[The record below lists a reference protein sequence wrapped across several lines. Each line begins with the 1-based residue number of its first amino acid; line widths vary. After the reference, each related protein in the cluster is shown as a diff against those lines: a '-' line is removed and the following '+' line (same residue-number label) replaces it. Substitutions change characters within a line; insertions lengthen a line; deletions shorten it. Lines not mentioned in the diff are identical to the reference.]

1 MTGSTPSRGRRI
13 RRQGSPGS
21 REERAGRE
29 APAGTAQAPAE
40 QDALPADPAGRPDQ
54 APGTALSPR
63 PERGRTASL
72 VAAAGRGAARG
83 GRGLR
88 GGLAL
93 VSDRIIDTAPRVPV
107 RDLAAL
113 RRQFPGL
120 DAEEL
125 ADKLVAG
132 AVRASSAVGASVG
145 AAAML
150 PAPPAMPA
158 ELAAEIVGVASVE
171 YKLIA
176 ELHEVYGIRAPGNA
190 TQRAYAY
197 LSAWTEQRGIDVA
210 ATADVSSLL
219 GAQMRRR
226 LRNQVLKRTVRNF
239 PTLVP
244 FMIGAAAGAVMNR
257 RETAALAAKIRQ
269 DLRRRQVPW
278 DQLPPGPAPEPGS
291 PKSLQGPDGRS
302 PEDGTTPGDGLPG
315 TAG

>member
-1 MTGSTPSRGRRI
+1 MEG
-13 RRQGSPGS
+13 
-21 REERAGRE
+21 
-29 APAGTAQAPAE
+29 AQAPAE
-40 QDALPADPAGRPDQ
+40 QDALPADPTGRPDQ
-54 APGTALSPR
+54 ASGTGPAPGG
-63 PERGRTASL
+63 RGRTASL
-72 VAAAGRGAARG
+72 VAAAGRGVARG
-83 GRGLR
+83 GRSVR
-88 GGLAL
+88 TGLAV

-107 RDLAAL
+107 RDLTAL

-150 PAPPAMPA
+150 PSPPAMPA

-197 LSAWTEQRGIDVA
+197 LAAWTERRGIDVA

-219 GAQMRRR
+219 GAQMRRQ
-226 LRNQVLKRTVRNF
+226 LRHQVLKRTVRNF

-257 RETAALAAKIRQ
+257 RETAALAAKVRR

-278 DQLPPGPAPEPGS
+278 DQLPPGPDPEPGN
-291 PKSLQGPDGRS
+291 PESLRGPDGRS
-302 PEDGTTPGDGLPG
+302 PRDGAPDAEG
-315 TAG
+315 